1 MTDVDISGINTA
13 GRASRR
19 WMVLSLYASNLA
31 IGAVFSRVKA
41 PAKERTRDQAMT
53 RACQIASGLP
63 ILIFH
68 WLSAAANS
76 GRWWHPATPGQGWD
90 NTLANGVV

>member
-1 MTDVDISGINTA
+1 
-13 GRASRR
+13 
-19 WMVLSLYASNLA
+19 
-31 IGAVFSRVKA
+31 
-41 PAKERTRDQAMT
+41 MT